1 MSHNSAYENQY
12 LENDRYNMEIGNLES
27 MESLFEN
34 NERGDFEDSETMLE
48 NGENWELG
56 ELGESG
62 ENWEAGE
69 IGESWEAGQFEVG
82 QNESQFEGQYEGQ
95 YEGDRFVGGLLR
107 RIVPQ
112 VAGMVGNQLAGQQ
125 AGQLAQALANNVLR
139 EVALEGDR
147 ELNPEA
153 NPEAQMEAIGIDRE
167 VLAEMAYLAEQA
179 AAAESLQEAD
189 RFFGAIANLAG
200 QILPNLLGETDRESA
215 YEANYEGDGEGDRF
229 LPLIPLAAMAGKA
242 LLGKGAAKIGG
253 KLLGRGIRTLGRGL
267 FRNRRTRPL
276 VRALP
281 RIVNRTIVR
290 VNNSV
295 RSAPRRRI
303 PAPIIARTVVS
314 SFPRAI
320 ASTLATPERV
330 NSTLYQNRMLAR
342 RYQFSGTVTVRP
354 VRRRMR
360 RY

>member
-1 MSHNSAYENQY
+1 MSNNSTFENQY

-34 NERGDFEDSETMLE
+34 YERGDFEDGEMMLE
-48 NGENWELG
+48 DGENW

-62 ENWEAGE
+62 ENWEAG
-69 IGESWEAGQFEVG
+69 QFEVG
-82 QNESQFEGQYEGQ
+82 LNEGQFEGQ
-95 YEGDRFVGGLLR
+95 YEGDRFIGGVLR

-112 VAGMVGNQLAGQQ
+112 VAGIVGSQLAGQQ
-125 AGQLAQALANNVLR
+125 AGQLAQALASNVLR

-153 NPEAQMEAIGIDRE
+153 NPEAMMEALGVDRE

-200 QILPNLLGETDRESA
+200 KILPSLLGETDRESM

-229 LPLIPLAAMAGKA
+229 LPLIPLAAMAGKT

-253 KLLGRGIRTLGRGL
+253 RLLSRGIRTLGRSL

-303 PAPIIARTVVS
+303 PAPVFARTVVS

-320 ASTLATPERV
+320 AGTLATPQRV
-330 NSTLYQNRMLAR
+330 NSTLYYNRMLAR
-342 RYQFSGTVTVRP
+342 RYQFSGTITVRP
-354 VRRRMR
+354 IRRRMR